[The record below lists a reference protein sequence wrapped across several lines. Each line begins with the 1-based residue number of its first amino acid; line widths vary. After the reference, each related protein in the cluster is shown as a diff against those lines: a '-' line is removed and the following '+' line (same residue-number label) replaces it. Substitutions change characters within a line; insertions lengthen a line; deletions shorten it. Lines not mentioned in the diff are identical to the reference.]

1 MLSGDDPLHDK
12 PRTRSSSFHVPAFRF
27 VSLDARPRVAP
38 KWAQHTSPGEARPA
52 KPQAPPWVGRRTK
65 VALKG
70 RNNVHRD
77 DSMPSIAGE
86 LSL

>member
-38 KWAQHTSPGEARPA
+38 KWAQHTNP
-52 KPQAPPWVGRRTK
+52 
-65 VALKG
+65 G